1 MRLPQPSIKTA
12 QILHNRLRSIASNL
26 RRGGGFFG
34 FLALALGSGVIIA
47 ACGAASGQGTEEIR
61 IVGERV
67 DVNME
72 DPGKSGEY
80 VYDPADFT
88 FERGQQVTFVMTS
101 EGEFHTFT
109 VPDLEINVHVDA
121 WKSKALT
128 YTFDRP
134 GTYELVCTPH
144 ETLGMTGVITV
155 R

>member
-1 MRLPQPSIKTA
+1 MRIGIISAHVPPLVGECFRSLLIGIGI
-12 QILHNRLRSIASNL
+12 ILIT
-26 RRGGGFFG
+26 
-34 FLALALGSGVIIA
+34 
-47 ACGAASGQGTEEIR
+47 ACGGTSEQGTEEIR
-61 IVGERV
+61 IVGKRV

-80 VYDPADFT
+80 VYDPSEFT
-88 FERGQQVTFVMTS
+88 FARGQQVTFFMTS

-109 VPDLEINVHVDA
+109 VPDLEIDVHVDA

-128 YTFDRP
+128 YTFDMP
-134 GTYELVCTPH
+134 GTYELVCIPH

>member
-1 MRLPQPSIKTA
+1 MAHLTRNAIDSPFVFRASGKCSRYLLLYTA
-12 QILHNRLRSIASNL
+12 ILLL
-26 RRGGGFFG
+26 T
-34 FLALALGSGVIIA
+34 
-47 ACGAASGQGTEEIR
+47 ACGGTSGQGTEEIR
-61 IVGERV
+61 IVGKRV

-80 VYDPADFT
+80 VYDPAEFT
-88 FERGQQVTFVMTS
+88 FERGEQVTLVMTS

-109 VPDLEINVHVDA
+109 VEELEIDVHVDA

-128 YTFDRP
+128 YTFDKP

-144 ETLGMTGVITV
+144 ETLGMIGVITV

>member
-1 MRLPQPSIKTA
+1 MRVNIITT
-12 QILHNRLRSIASNL
+12 
-26 RRGGGFFG
+26 
-34 FLALALGSGVIIA
+34 ALGLKGECSRYLFFCIPILLLT
-47 ACGAASGQGTEEIR
+47 ACGGTSGQGTEELR
-61 IVGERV
+61 HFGLRV

-80 VYDPADFT
+80 VYDPAEFT
-88 FERGQQVTFVMTS
+88 FVQGQQVTFVMTS

-109 VPDLEINVHVDA
+109 VPDLEIDVHVDA

-128 YTFDRP
+128 YTFDEP
-134 GTYELVCTPH
+134 GTYKLVCTPH

>member
-1 MRLPQPSIKTA
+1 MAHLTRNAIDSPFVFRASGKCSRYLLLCTA
-12 QILHNRLRSIASNL
+12 VILLT
-26 RRGGGFFG
+26 
-34 FLALALGSGVIIA
+34 
-47 ACGAASGQGTEEIR
+47 ACGGTSSQGTEEIR
-61 IVGERV
+61 IVGKRV
-67 DVNME
+67 GVLMQ

-80 VYDPADFT
+80 VYDPAELT
-88 FERGQQVTFVMTS
+88 FQRGEQVTLVMTS

-109 VPDLEINVHVDA
+109 VPDLEIDVHVDA

-128 YTFDRP
+128 YTFDEP